1 MALPS
6 PADDGAAESA
16 WRRCCRVLQV
26 VTLPSPAGD
35 DAIEVTLVMVQ
46 CRCRGDWA
54 VARYHC

>member
-1 MALPS
+1 VMALPS

-35 DAIEVTLVMVQ
+35 NAIEVTLVMVQ
-46 CRCRGDWA
+46 CRC
-54 VARYHC
+54 